1 MVFFFTSSDGL
12 VIYMG
17 KNKFENEDL
26 IRFAHPEDVWFHVSD
41 HSSAHVYLR
50 MEVQPFES
58 RAGGRYV
65 DLDNLP
71 PQSVEECMQLT
82 KANSIE
88 GCKKSEVQIIFT
100 PATNLLKTP
109 DMDIGQVDFKNRS
122 LTRIRTIQTD
132 RNMIKAL
139 AKQRTES
146 YPNLS
151 LLRDQREEKE
161 LSDKRAFDKQ
171 RRKTEAEIAV
181 KEREEEDQRT
191 YASFMLRENMT
202 SNKQRPSEPF
212 M

>member
-26 IRFAHPEDVWFHVSD
+26 IRFAHPEDIWFHVSD
-41 HSSAHVYLR
+41 YSSAHVYLR
-50 MEVQPFES
+50 MEVLPYEA
-58 RAGGRYV
+58 RAEGRYF

-71 PQSVEECMQLT
+71 LQSMEECMQLT

-88 GCKKSEVQIIFT
+88 GCKRGEVQIIFT

-109 DMDIGQVDFKNRS
+109 DMDIGQVDFKDRS
-122 LTRIRTIQTD
+122 LTRLRTIQTN
-132 RNMIKAL
+132 RSMIKAL
-139 AKQRTES
+139 AKQRAES

-151 LLRDQREEKE
+151 LLHDQREEKE
-161 LSDKRAFDKQ
+161 LSDKRAFEKMQ
-171 RRKTEAEIAV
+171 RKTAAENAV
-181 KEREEEDQRT
+181 KAREDEDTRT
-191 YASFMLRENMT
+191 YSSFMVRENMT
-202 SNKQRPSEPF
+202 SNKEGPSEPF